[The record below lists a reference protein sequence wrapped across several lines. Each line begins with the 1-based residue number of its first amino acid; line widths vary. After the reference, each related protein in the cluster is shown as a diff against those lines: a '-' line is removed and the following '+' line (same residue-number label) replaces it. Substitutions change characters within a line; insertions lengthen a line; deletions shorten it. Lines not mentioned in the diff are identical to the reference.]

1 MIDTEVTQRSTEE
14 YRGDFARKEQLFV
27 ELVRRAFNQFQ
38 FVTQLLCQIFTNR
51 SIEIRVIQPFNN
63 ADFLNGVAFTAL
75 IEIGFIFIKVVNA
88 FKQLAAANRR

>member
-1 MIDTEVTQRSTEE
+1 MLKLPSAVPKNT
-14 YRGDFARKEQLFV
+14 GFPRKEQLFV

-63 ADFLNGVAFTAL
+63 ADFLNGVPFTAL
-75 IEIGFIFIKVVNA
+75 IEIVSS
-88 FKQLAAANRR
+88 L

>member
-1 MIDTEVTQRSTEE
+1 MIDAEVTQRSTEE
-14 YRGDFARKEQLFV
+14 YRSDFARKEQLFV

-63 ADFLNGVAFTAL
+63 ADFLNGVPL
-75 IEIGFIFIKVVNA
+75 P
-88 FKQLAAANRR
+88 L

>member
-1 MIDTEVTQRSTEE
+1 MIDAEVTQRSTKE

-27 ELVRRAFNQFQ
+27 ELIRRAFHQLQ

-51 SIEIRVIQPFNN
+51 SVEIRVIQPFNN

-75 IEIGFIFIKVVNA
+75 IEWVSS
-88 FKQLAAANRR
+88 L